1 MSIEHGVGYHHTS
14 LVLIKC
20 SLLLGGEKGSLLVK
34 HKGTHVLGGYVP
46 RHQQAVAQ
54 TVCYKRKLTSDK
66 RRAGSCRSTLR
77 PAGKGGG
84 HACWGLAGARR
95 GSLGRASS
103 SNLPPSRDLSLQPR
117 KVHRTQLRP
126 SHTRGSQRGR
136 NRSGTR
142 GQLRSQSPQPT
153 RDLQVALFPELHTP
167 SPCVAPA
174 LPQDVSGDKLSSQA
188 PSLASRSHRDRSCRC
203 FSPGPK
209 QWRQRGGTGGRT
221 AGTEESK
228 LWPGPSSVLHLVKQ
242 DREELGPP
250 LTGRSLLQV

>member
-1 MSIEHGVGYHHTS
+1 MSQDTS
-14 LVLIKC
+14 KLSHRQCAIRENSPPTK
-20 SLLLGGEKGSLLVK
+20 GGQG
-34 HKGTHVLGGYVP
+34 
-46 RHQQAVAQ
+46 A
-54 TVCYKRKLTSDK
+54 
-66 RRAGSCRSTLR
+66 AGAHSGLQGREEAM
-77 PAGKGGG
+77 PAGAWQGPDGEVWGGP
-84 HACWGLAGARR
+84 HLPTCLPRVTSIL
-95 GSLGRASS
+95 SLE
-103 SNLPPSRDLSLQPR
+103 LSLQPR

-242 DREELGPP
+242 DREELRPP

>member
-1 MSIEHGVGYHHTS
+1 MSIEHGVGDHHTS

-103 SNLPPSRDLSLQPR
+103 SNLPPSRDL
-117 KVHRTQLRP
+117 
-126 SHTRGSQRGR
+126 HTL
-136 NRSGTR
+136 SGTVSSTQEGPPDSAETKSYKR
-142 GQLRSQSPQPT
+142 EPKREKQIWDKGPAPIPISP
-153 RDLQVALFPELHTP
+153 AHK
-167 SPCVAPA
+167 
-174 LPQDVSGDKLSSQA
+174 G
-188 PSLASRSHRDRSCRC
+188 LASGFVS
-203 FSPGPK
+203 
-209 QWRQRGGTGGRT
+209 
-221 AGTEESK
+221 
-228 LWPGPSSVLHLVKQ
+228 
-242 DREELGPP
+242 
-250 LTGRSLLQV
+250 